1 MSEKAQQLTLDLPH
15 RQAFGRED
23 FLVTQSNAAAVELI
37 DQWPN
42 WPSYGAIIV
51 GPPGSG
57 KTHLVEVWRQKSN
70 AKICGTD
77 SLTIEAI
84 PALLGSGPLA
94 LEIIAQSTWPERAI
108 FHALNFAKQEGR
120 NLLFTA
126 DQPLNDWPITIPDLA
141 SRLKALPTVMIG
153 QPDDTLLLGVLVKL
167 FLDRQIA
174 VDEATLNYML
184 LRMPRS
190 LQAARNIVAEIDQQ
204 ALIEKAEITR
214 PFVARILAG
223 FTSPDLFESDT

>member
-1 MSEKAQQLTLDLPH
+1 MSEKTQQLTLDLPH
-15 RQAFGRED
+15 RQALGRED
-23 FLVTQSNAAAVELI
+23 FLVTHSNAAAVALI

-70 AKICGTD
+70 AQICSSDT
-77 SLTIEAI
+77 LTVEAI
-84 PALLGSGPLA
+84 PALMAQGPLA
-94 LEIIAQSTWPERAI
+94 IEIIAQATWPERAI
-108 FHALNFAKQEGR
+108 FHALNYAKQVGR
-120 NLLFTA
+120 NLLFTS
-126 DQPLNDWPITIPDLA
+126 DQPLSDWPITIPDLA
-141 SRLKALPTVMIG
+141 SRLNALPTVLIG
-153 QPDDTLLLGVLVKL
+153 QPDDALLRGVLVKL

-174 VDEATLNYML
+174 VDESTLNYML

-190 LQAARNIVAEIDQQ
+190 LQSARNIVAEIDQQ
-204 ALIEKAEITR
+204 ALAEKAEITR

-223 FTSPDLFESDT
+223 FTSPDLFDTGI

>member
-1 MSEKAQQLTLDLPH
+1 MTAKTQQLALDLPH
-15 RQAFGRED
+15 RPALGRED
-23 FLVTQSNAAAVELI
+23 FLVTQSNAAAVALI

-57 KTHLVEVWRQKSN
+57 KSHLVEVWRQKSH
-70 AKICGTD
+70 AQFCTSD

-84 PALLGSGPLA
+84 PVLLTSGPLA
-94 LEIIAQSTWPERAI
+94 IEITAQSAWPERAI

-120 NLLFTA
+120 NLLFTS
-126 DQPLNDWPITIPDLA
+126 DQPLSDWPITIPDLA
-141 SRLKALPTVMIG
+141 SRLNALPRVMIG
-153 QPDDTLLLGVLVKL
+153 QPDDALLRGVLVKL
-167 FLDRQIA
+167 FYDRQIA

-190 LQAARNIVAEIDQQ
+190 LQAARNIVADIDQQ
-204 ALIEKAEITR
+204 ALAEKAEITR
-214 PFVARILAG
+214 PFVARILAN
-223 FTSPDLFESDT
+223 FTSPDLFDSDT

>member
-1 MSEKAQQLTLDLPH
+1 MNQQLTLDLPH
-15 RQAFGRED
+15 RAALGRED
-23 FLVTQSNAAAVELI
+23 FLVTDSNAAAVTLI

-57 KTHLVEVWRQKSN
+57 KSHLVEVWRQKSQ
-70 AKICGTD
+70 AQF
-77 SLTIEAI
+77 SRSEMLTIEAI
-84 PALLGSGPLA
+84 PTILGTGHCA
-94 LEIIAQSTWPERAI
+94 IEITATKPERAI

-120 NLLFTA
+120 NLLLTA
-126 DQPLNDWPITIPDLA
+126 QQPVAEWAITIPDLV
-141 SRLKALPTVMIG
+141 SRLNALPTVMIG
-153 QPDDTLLLGVLVKL
+153 KPDDALLRGVLVKL

-190 LQAARNIVAEIDQQ
+190 LQSARDIVAAIDQQ
-204 ALIEKAEITR
+204 ALVEKAEITR
-214 PFVARILAG
+214 HFVARVLSG
-223 FTSPDLFESDT
+223 FTNPDLFDEGN